1 MSGIFQ
7 TTRQIDSLH
16 VAPPFGIPLRLNT
29 AISPIKKKGRGIPR
43 PFRCKKSRGQLVW
56 PARGFSF
63 VSISE
68 AMPADHEKAKKPAG
82 EIMQQYLHFSFS
94 SLLPLS

>member
-1 MSGIFQ
+1 MSMSGIFQ

-29 AISPIKKKGRGIPR
+29 AISPIKKRPR
-43 PFRCKKSRGQLVW
+43 NSTAFQMQKSRGQLVW

-68 AMPADHEKAKKPAG
+68 AMPADPEKA
-82 EIMQQYLHFSFS
+82 E
-94 SLLPLS
+94 